1 MFQVQCAANEQES
14 AYLMTELEIKT
25 LIEQA
30 LVCQSVNISGDG
42 NHFEAIVVS
51 AEFEG
56 KRPVARQQLVYAT
69 VQDKISS
76 GELHALSLKTITP
89 DEAAKL

>member
-1 MFQVQCAANEQES
+1 
-14 AYLMTELEIKT
+14 MTELEIKQ
-25 LIEQA
+25 LIEQGII
-30 LVCQSVNISGDG
+30 CQSVDITGDG

-51 AEFEG
+51 EAFEG

-89 DEAAKL
+89 TEALKA

>member
-1 MFQVQCAANEQES
+1 
-14 AYLMTELEIKT
+14 MTELEIKQM
-25 LIEQA
+25 IEQGIS
-30 LVCQSVNISGDG
+30 CQSVQITGDG

-51 AEFEG
+51 EAFEG
-56 KRPVARQQLVYAT
+56 KRPVARQQMVYAT

-89 DEAAKL
+89 AEASSRK

>member
-1 MFQVQCAANEQES
+1 
-14 AYLMTELEIKT
+14 MTELEIKQM
-25 LIEQA
+25 IEQGI
-30 LVCQSVNISGDG
+30 VCQSVQITGDG

-51 AEFEG
+51 EAFEG
-56 KRPVARQQLVYAT
+56 KRPVARQQMVYAT

-89 DEAAKL
+89 SEA